1 MGAIEESKGMLAMG
15 VILGMM
21 VSIFVGAILVN
32 EFENVI
38 DDQRPGASEDFN
50 NTADDIIAYTWVVFL
65 FFALGILIVG
75 GAWVINATGL
85 IGG

>member
-1 MGAIEESKGMLAMG
+1 MLAMG
-15 VILGMM
+15 MILGMM

-38 DDQRPGASEDFN
+38 DDQRPGASTDFN
-50 NTADDIIAYTWVVFL
+50 TTADDIISYTWVVFL

>member
-1 MGAIEESKGMLAMG
+1 MAEESKGMLAMG

-38 DDQRPGASEDFN
+38 DDQRPGASADFN

>member
-1 MGAIEESKGMLAMG
+1 MSDTGKGMLAMG

-32 EFENVI
+32 EFEGVI
-38 DDQRPGASEDFN
+38 DAQRPGASLDFN
-50 NTADDIIAYTWVVFL
+50 NTADDIIAYTWVAFL
-65 FFALGILIVG
+65 FFALGILIVA

-85 IGG
+85 LGA

>member
-1 MGAIEESKGMLAMG
+1 MAQGGKGMLAMG
-15 VILGMM
+15 MILGMM

-38 DDQRPGASEDFN
+38 DDQRPGASTDFN
-50 NTADDIIAYTWVVFL
+50 TTADDIISYTWVVFL

>member
-1 MGAIEESKGMLAMG
+1 MAEGKGMLAMG

-38 DDQRPGASEDFN
+38 DDQRPGASADFN
-50 NTADDIIAYTWVVFL
+50 NTADDIISYTWVVFL

>member
-1 MGAIEESKGMLAMG
+1 MASTGRGMLAMG

-38 DDQRPGASEDFN
+38 DDQRPGASTDFN
-50 NTADDIIAYTWVVFL
+50 DTADDIISYTWVTFL

-85 IGG
+85 LGG

>member
-1 MGAIEESKGMLAMG
+1 MAQGKGMLAMG
-15 VILGMM
+15 MILGMM

-38 DDQRPGASEDFN
+38 DDQRPGASADFN
-50 NTADDIIAYTWVVFL
+50 TTADDIVAYTWVVFL

>member
-1 MGAIEESKGMLAMG
+1 MLAMG

-32 EFENVI
+32 EFEAVI
-38 DDQRPGASEDFN
+38 DDQRPGASADFN
-50 NTADDIIAYTWVVFL
+50 ATADDIIAYTWVTFL

-85 IGG
+85 LSG